1 MMMNMS
7 EYPIAGW
14 HYCGLNRS
22 PEEMMDTWHELGLNL
37 VTLICSAQQK
47 ELVLRALDRA
57 ETHGIKLILMDGRTH
72 YDLLRGHG
80 EEAYR
85 RGVQAA
91 LEDYGTHPALFG
103 FYVGDEPD
111 SSYTETA
118 CRAVRICQELAPHL
132 NAFLNLLPWFD
143 WLSERLG
150 TKDYASYL
158 DRICRESNAGVIGY
172 DCYTQMKSDRE
183 SGYAD
188 YFNNLREHYL
198 SFKRN
203 GVPFINTVLCAGH
216 VWFRHPSKED
226 LRWQLSSSVAHGAA
240 AVMWFH
246 IELLQTEENY
256 LNAPINPLGD
266 RTEDFGWMRE
276 VNWMFRNHMGRIL
289 SSLSIDQC
297 WHVGKAYGGMPLF
310 EPFESIL
317 DISSKEPLIASSF
330 HDPEGQLYY
339 VICSNTPDAPTYVT
353 MKFKDGI
360 SLEKCAY
367 GNVFVPMPGMRDTVE
382 GVGTAPEHSVGFFL
396 TPGQM
401 ILLRET
407 KKI

>member
-57 ETHGIKLILMDGRTH
+57 ETHGIKLILI
-72 YDLLRGHG
+72 
-80 EEAYR
+80 
-85 RGVQAA
+85 V
-91 LEDYGTHPALFG
+91 
-103 FYVGDEPD
+103 
-111 SSYTETA
+111 
-118 CRAVRICQELAPHL
+118 
-132 NAFLNLLPWFD
+132 
-143 WLSERLG
+143 
-150 TKDYASYL
+150 
-158 DRICRESNAGVIGY
+158 
-172 DCYTQMKSDRE
+172 
-183 SGYAD
+183 
-188 YFNNLREHYL
+188 
-198 SFKRN
+198 
-203 GVPFINTVLCAGH
+203 
-216 VWFRHPSKED
+216 
-226 LRWQLSSSVAHGAA
+226 
-240 AVMWFH
+240 
-246 IELLQTEENY
+246 
-256 LNAPINPLGD
+256 
-266 RTEDFGWMRE
+266 
-276 VNWMFRNHMGRIL
+276 
-289 SSLSIDQC
+289 
-297 WHVGKAYGGMPLF
+297 
-310 EPFESIL
+310 
-317 DISSKEPLIASSF
+317 SSF

-396 TPGQM
+396 TPGEM